1 MGGIF
6 CAVAHENVIPSV
18 VSGLA
23 DLECRGYDSAGLGAV
38 VDHQI
43 RRRRARGPLS
53 ALSSLLADEPIVAST
68 AIAHKRSATHGTPS
82 RRNAQPLASSRVAVV
97 HDGIVEN
104 HAELRAELEREGTQ
118 FRSDTDSE
126 VIVWLLDK
134 EIGNR
139 VHPLVAM
146 KNVTARLRGT
156 YAFALICNQYDGYVF
171 AAQRGRPLAV
181 GKARGASWLASDA
194 TRLGASV
201 DATLDL
207 EDGQIAELRPGQ
219 VCVFDEQLTQ
229 VTPRW
234 ARARRSVRRRQ
245 TGSFVA
251 DAAYREILAQPSA
264 LAGTLHQLEGDLRAG
279 AREDWCGPLWRA
291 DRILAIGCGASY
303 HVAHIARAWLEQIAG
318 IPSGLELRSGL
329 ATREATLTEETTA
342 LVVAEPEDAET
353 LAAVKYLRARGVPT
367 VALVDGV
374 SSALAGEVDAVIDF
388 RRGQQAG
395 PVSVRPFTSQLCALA
410 AASIV
415 IRQLRHRTSAPPGAL
430 ASIFEV
436 PRLMENALTL
446 EDQCIDVAYRIA
458 EAGSVSY
465 AGRGTSYPLARFAAL
480 ELGAVSSMY
489 AEGLAGG
496 ELKHRLPRQ
505 RAQRRPLIMI
515 APFDETFDDTLR
527 DVRDRA
533 ARGEAPILVGDSR
546 TADAAEREGL
556 PCIAVAGADPV
567 WSPIVLAV
575 PLQLVAHHAV
585 HARSANLPAQ
595 RKLPNSRR
603 AVE

>member
-6 CAVAHENVIPSV
+6 CAVAHENVIPNV

-23 DLECRGYDSAGLGAV
+23 ELECKGYDSAGLGAL

-43 RRRRARGPLS
+43 RRRRARGPVS
-53 ALSSLLADEPIVAST
+53 ALSSMLADEPIVAST
-68 AIAHKRSATHGTPS
+68 AIGHKRSTTHGIPS

-146 KNVTARLRGT
+146 KNVIARLRGT
-156 YAFALICNQYDGYVF
+156 YAFAMICTHYDGYVF
-171 AAQRGRPLAV
+171 AARRGRPLAV
-181 GKARGASWLASDA
+181 GKARGVSWLASDA
-194 TRLGASV
+194 ARLGATV

-207 EDGQIAELRPGQ
+207 EDGEIAELRPGQ
-219 VCVFDEQLTQ
+219 VCVFDEQLAQ
-229 VTPRW
+229 VSPRW
-234 ARARRSVRRRQ
+234 ARARRRLRRRQ

-251 DAAYREILAQPSA
+251 DSAYREILSQPSA
-264 LAGTLHQLEGDLRAG
+264 LAGTLRQLEGDLLERAL
-279 AREDWCGPLWRA
+279 EDWCGPLWRA
-291 DRILAIGCGASY
+291 ERILAIGCGASY

-318 IPSGLELRSGL
+318 IPSGLELCSGL

-342 LVVAEPEDAET
+342 LVVAQSEDAET
-353 LAAVKYLRARGVPT
+353 LRAVRYLRARGVPT

-374 SSALAGEVDAVIDF
+374 SSALAAEVDALIDC
-388 RRGQQAG
+388 RRGQEAG
-395 PVSVRPFTSQLCALA
+395 PLSARPFTSQLCALA

-415 IRQLRHRTSAPPGAL
+415 IGRLRHGESASSGAL
-430 ASIFEV
+430 ASLFEV

-446 EDQCIDVAYRIA
+446 EDQCIDVAHRIV

-480 ELGAVSSMY
+480 ELGAVPSMY

-496 ELKHRLPRQ
+496 ELKHRLPRKH
-505 RAQRRPLIMI
+505 PLIII
-515 APFDETFDDTLR
+515 APFDETFDETFR
-527 DVRDRA
+527 DVREISE
-533 ARGEAPILVGDSR
+533 RGGAPILVGDAR
-546 TADAAEREGL
+546 TADVAERQGL
-556 PCIAVAGADPV
+556 PSIAVAGGDPL

-585 HARSANLPAQ
+585 RARSANLPAQ
-595 RKLPNSRR
+595 RKLPNSRS